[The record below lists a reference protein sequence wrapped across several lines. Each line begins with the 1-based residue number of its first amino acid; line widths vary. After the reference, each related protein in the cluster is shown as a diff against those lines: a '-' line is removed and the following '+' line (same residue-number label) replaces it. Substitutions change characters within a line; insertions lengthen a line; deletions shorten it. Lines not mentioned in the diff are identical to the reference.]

1 MRHPVII
8 GLVATVF
15 AALLA
20 AGGIAVAGAAT
31 TPPTKTVTITGS
43 ACPAQKEFCF
53 KSAALSVPRNTKV
66 VWKNMSDAPH
76 TVTRCSVPLCHV
88 SGGTGK
94 DVNFKSPTVN
104 PGKTFAF
111 TFHKPGTYRYFCK
124 VHGYPDMHAVVT
136 VR

>member
-1 MRHPVII
+1 MTIV
-8 GLVATVF
+8 LVTAVS
-15 AALLA
+15 AALLS
-20 AGGIAVAGAAT
+20 AGGITVAGAAAA
-31 TPPTKTVTITGS
+31 PPSKTVTITGS

-53 KSAALSVPRNTKV
+53 KSAALVVPRNTKV
-66 VWKNMSDAPH
+66 VWKNGSDAPH
-76 TVTRCSVPLCHV
+76 TVTRCSLALCGA

-94 DVNFKSPTVN
+94 DLNFHSPTVN

-124 VHGYPDMHAVVT
+124 VHGYPDMHATVT